1 MTDLTAR
8 EVVEK
13 LHQYDDLPP
22 FPKINIH
29 FLATA
34 PGNEHLLKFMTEK
47 PDNPIRFKGKR
58 IGIIATHGVEETE
71 VSIPRK
77 WFEARGAICHLVSP
91 NHIEYAPAFGIQ
103 FPEIAKTHIL
113 AIQFTENAGWIPI
126 DARIEEA
133 AVEDYD
139 AVYVPGGA
147 WNPDQ
152 LRANLA
158 VLSFLQKSSGDRQ
171 TLGRAVPRLAGLS
184 KREADQ
190 WSEGDGLLADYGRHG
205 QCGGHSVGP
214 ACGGRRER
222 NHQPLYLRHP
232 AICRCDCRSTY
243 LNAKLKGDTK

>member
-13 LHQYDDLPP
+13 LHQYDDLPS

-91 NHIEYAPAFGIQ
+91 NHIDYAPAFGIQ
-103 FPEIAKTHIL
+103 FPEIAKTHVL
-113 AIQFTENAGWIPI
+113 AIQFTENSGWIPI

-152 LRANLA
+152 LRANPA
-158 VLSFLQKSSGDRQ
+158 VLSFLQKFQATGKPLDAMCHGSQVFLR
-171 TLGRAVPRLAGLS
+171 
-184 KREADQ
+184 
-190 WSEGDGLLADYGRHG
+190 SEGDGVLVDYGRHG

-214 ACGGRRER
+214 TCGGRRKR

-232 AICRCDCRSTY
+232 AVCRCDCCST
-243 LNAKLKGDTK
+243 

>member
-13 LHQYDDLPP
+13 LHQYDDLTS

-71 VSIPRK
+71 VTIPRK
-77 WFEARGAICHLVSP
+77 WFEARGAICHLVSRGRL
-91 NHIEYAPAFGIQ
+91 ESGSA
-103 FPEIAKTHIL
+103 
-113 AIQFTENAGWIPI
+113 
-126 DARIEEA
+126 ARQPSR
-133 AVEDYD
+133 V
-139 AVYVPGGA
+139 
-147 WNPDQ
+147 
-152 LRANLA
+152 
-158 VLSFLQKSSGDRQ
+158 VLPSKISGDRQ

-190 WSEGDGLLADYGRHG
+190 RSEGDGLLADYGRHG

-214 ACGGRRER
+214 TCGGRRER

-232 AICRCDCRSTY
+232 AVCRCDCRST
-243 LNAKLKGDTK
+243 

>member
-13 LHQYDDLPP
+13 LHQYDLPS

-47 PDNPIRFKGKR
+47 PDNPIRFKDKR

-103 FPEIAKTHIL
+103 FPEIAKTHVL
-113 AIQFTENAGWIPI
+113 AVHFTENSGWIPI
-126 DARIEEA
+126 DAHIEEA
-133 AVEDYD
+133 TVEDWYLLCCFGSLKLSD
-139 AVYVPGGA
+139 NRIDKLRDVVNKAAGDYVLPIR
-147 WNPDQ
+147 PT
-152 LRANLA
+152 
-158 VLSFLQKSSGDRQ
+158 SFL
-171 TLGRAVPRLAGLS
+171 TA
-184 KREADQ
+184 
-190 WSEGDGLLADYGRHG
+190 
-205 QCGGHSVGP
+205 
-214 ACGGRRER
+214 
-222 NHQPLYLRHP
+222 
-232 AICRCDCRSTY
+232 T
-243 LNAKLKGDTK
+243 